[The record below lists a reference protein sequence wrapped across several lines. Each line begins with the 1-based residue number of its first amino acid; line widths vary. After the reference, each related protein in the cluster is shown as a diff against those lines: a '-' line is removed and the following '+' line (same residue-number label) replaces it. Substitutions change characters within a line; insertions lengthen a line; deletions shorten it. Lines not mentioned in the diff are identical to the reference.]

1 MQALAAGAG
10 EDAVTYA
17 IEILQLVALT
27 VVSVLGLMSLA
38 VCLVVSIA
46 ILVSLCRGSGC
57 GKD

>member
-1 MQALAAGAG
+1 MTC
-10 EDAVTYA
+10 AV
-17 IEILQLVALT
+17 EMMQLVILT